1 MDLKTGNLHF
11 RWAGKTL
18 RRTTA
23 SMMLLFWLMLIAPAG
38 IASADHLTLNVS
50 GKQVELDGEI
60 LIEAQDKSLY
70 FRQNTGK
77 IWFVKPDQIVA
88 KVDDDIA
95 TAPISKDE
103 LGKQLLTEL
112 PEGFRIYQT
121 EHYVI
126 AYQNEV
132 DFARWIGGLYESRL
146 YHAFEKFWEKRKKFE
161 LDEPQYPMAAIVFGS
176 RGQYNQH
183 VQRELG
189 PNQSAIAYYN
199 IQTNRITMFDL
210 TADQR
215 RPNQGNRSDRQISEI
230 LRNPAAVRMVATI
243 IHEATHQLIFNR
255 GLQTRFAE
263 SPLWLNEGLAM
274 YFEAPNL
281 NARRGWTGPG
291 QIFDERLIQF
301 RNDLPH
307 RDGAKSIRSLV
318 SSDQRLRDQET
329 VASAYAEAWAL
340 THFLLNRKSD
350 KFVEYLKVMA
360 TKKALVEDTP
370 EKRLEDFCQ
379 FFGEDL
385 EQIDDEFIRYIG
397 KLKYQSVRR

>member
-1 MDLKTGNLHF
+1 MQRPTSILI
-11 RWAGKTL
+11 
-18 RRTTA
+18 
-23 SMMLLFWLMLIAPAG
+23 LLLWLLLIAPISVAN
-38 IASADHLTLNVS
+38 ADHLTLTIS

-60 LIEAQDKSLY
+60 LIEALDNSLY

-77 IWFVKPDQIVA
+77 IWFVKPEQIVT
-88 KVDDDIA
+88 KVEDDEA
-95 TAPISKDE
+95 TAPISKED
-103 LGKQLLTEL
+103 LGKRLLKEL
-112 PEGFRIYQT
+112 PDGFRIYKT
-121 EHYVI
+121 KHYVI

-146 YHAFEKFWEKRKKFE
+146 YHAFEKFWVKRKKFE
-161 LDEPQYPMAAIVFGS
+161 LDEPKYPLVAIVFGS
-176 RGQYNQH
+176 RAQYMQH
-183 VQRELG
+183 VERELG
-189 PNQSAIAYYN
+189 PGQNAIAYYN
-199 IQTNRITMFDL
+199 IQTNRVTMFDL
-210 TADQR
+210 TADQKS
-215 RPNQGNRSDRQISEI
+215 PNQVIRNDRQIEEI

-255 GLQTRFAE
+255 GMQTRFAE

-370 EKRLEDFCQ
+370 EKRLEDFYQ